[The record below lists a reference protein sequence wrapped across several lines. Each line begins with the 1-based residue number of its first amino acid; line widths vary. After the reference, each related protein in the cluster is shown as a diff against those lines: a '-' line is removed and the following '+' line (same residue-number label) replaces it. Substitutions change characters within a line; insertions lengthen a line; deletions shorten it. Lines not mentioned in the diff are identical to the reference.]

1 MGSDSQS
8 GGSYDAKP
16 EHRVTVPSFFMGKYP
31 ITQIQWKAL
40 RESHSSRFKGAKR
53 PVENVFWREAG
64 EFCHDLSRMTGR
76 YYRVPSE
83 AEWEY
88 ACRAGTTT
96 PFYFG
101 ETITT
106 DLANYSPGN
115 ETTDVGSFPPNA
127 FGLYDMHGNV
137 WEWCADPYHENYEG
151 APTDGSAWIL
161 GGSHLD
167 KVIVRGACGSR
178 MEQCS
183 STYRSSQLINHSQRH
198 NVSAGFRVVFSCP
211 SVPGS

>member
-1 MGSDSQS
+1 
-8 GGSYDAKP
+8 
-16 EHRVTVPSFFMGKYP
+16 MGKYP

-40 RESHSSRFKGAKR
+40 RESHSSKFKGAKR
-53 PVENVFWREAG
+53 PVENIFWHEAG

-76 YYRVPSE
+76 YYRLPSE

-106 DLANYSPGN
+106 DLANYSGT

-137 WEWCADPYHENYEG
+137 WEWCADHPHRNYDG
-151 APTDGSAWIL
+151 APTDGSAWISA
-161 GGSHLD
+161 GAKHM
-167 KVIVRGACGSR
+167 VRGGAWNSDRSWCASASRFSPNESDFRKAFTRFWGS
-178 MEQCS
+178 
-183 STYRSSQLINHSQRH
+183 
-198 NVSAGFRVVFSCP
+198 RVVFSCA
-211 SVPGS
+211 SVSWS